1 MAGRTAVAAIA
12 SSVFT
17 IAAALRRHPRCLA
30 PTGRR
35 AAVPCNT
42 SMGVPFLVH
51 GGGGSGQHVAAL
63 STCAEHDVHARA
75 KDGQGRGWQIA
86 GAATALMGTVVGAAL
101 FSPPAEAQSPA
112 STAEARSSKD
122 RVQELLGWLQARGC
136 NVAGISIAAAEDGTK
151 SATGLGVYATGQAL
165 PRRSGSTGGG
175 WLGWLGAK
183 PRRQLVATF
192 PVSGAVTAQAAL
204 QQHGRPLAELVEAGV
219 VDEAGVVMLHLV
231 LERLRGSA
239 SPLAPYIAA
248 LPTHFD
254 TPLFY
259 TSRDLRELRG
269 TPLHGA
275 AQAKQRQ
282 IAALWARLQPAL
294 VEMCA
299 AEGIA
304 GAQPTID
311 DLMWAYS
318 VYWSRALSLPV
329 LTGEQGPEGEPVV
342 EMRVALMKPGDGPGD
357 ITLWVTASKPPPAG
371 TEIAISYG
379 DKSNEEL
386 LFAYGFTEEGNP
398 HDRLMVHCP
407 VPPQDTWDETMRS
420 RMLLL
425 MSRSLSPQ
433 LFLPL
438 LPPGRALLQ
447 LPDEAWDTL
456 EGRRMAVLSTL
467 VRLLEMR
474 VEALEGEEGTGP
486 LEADLQALADGA
498 VAPKLRH
505 ALVYRAAQKR
515 MAREYLL
522 AVRAALQ
529 DVMRELAGQG
539 P

>member
-1 MAGRTAVAAIA
+1 
-12 SSVFT
+12 
-17 IAAALRRHPRCLA
+17 
-30 PTGRR
+30 
-35 AAVPCNT
+35 
-42 SMGVPFLVH
+42 
-51 GGGGSGQHVAAL
+51 
-63 STCAEHDVHARA
+63 
-75 KDGQGRGWQIA
+75 
-86 GAATALMGTVVGAAL
+86 
-101 FSPPAEAQSPA
+101 
-112 STAEARSSKD
+112 
-122 RVQELLGWLQARGC
+122 
-136 NVAGISIAAAEDGTK
+136 
-151 SATGLGVYATGQAL
+151 
-165 PRRSGSTGGG
+165 
-175 WLGWLGAK
+175 
-183 PRRQLVATF
+183 
-192 PVSGAVTAQAAL
+192 
-204 QQHGRPLAELVEAGV
+204 

-342 EMRVALMKPGDGPGD
+342 EMRVALVPGLDFCNHSSAANALWTVLDDKPIAQMKPGDGPGD

-438 LPPGRALLQ
+438 LPPGRAPLQ

-456 EGRRMAVLSTL
+456 EVFVLSKRELAAAIESLDDGDSDGDGGGRVARRGGAPAEPGRRMAVLSTL